1 MLRVFPIPRNER
13 RLNAVNWIYVSLR
26 NFRRRFLMK
35 CNSIRIDTAPISF
48 STAQILCPLHS
59 HEEKLCGAFLPFK
72 REYRFW
78 RFELRQNE
86 ITHHQRTID
95 DRDRQHRGSLTF
107 LQRARARA
115 RARNFI
121 ACTFYASGLD
131 VYASR
136 FCNLNANWR

>member
-1 MLRVFPIPRNER
+1 
-13 RLNAVNWIYVSLR
+13 
-26 NFRRRFLMK
+26 
-35 CNSIRIDTAPISF
+35 
-48 STAQILCPLHS
+48 
-59 HEEKLCGAFLPFK
+59 
-72 REYRFW
+72 
-78 RFELRQNE
+78 LRQNE